1 MKRFRKYFDETLNV
15 ENVKNSDR
23 LRFFGVTCRYLP
35 EPVEDFDEL
44 EFTTEF
50 GSHDVLISIV
60 VQLGKI
66 KRIQF
71 TLLDPE
77 NPDAIKGLKESQ
89 LKDLLTQKGD
99 HLVEFF
105 EYITQ

>member
-15 ENVKNSDR
+15 VNAKNADQLHALGVYCRSISEPLEN
-23 LRFFGVTCRYLP
+23 
-35 EPVEDFDEL
+35 FDEV
-44 EFTTEF
+44 EFITDFTYQK
-50 GSHDVLISIV
+50 VLISIV

-71 TLLDPE
+71 TLFDPE
-77 NPDAIKGLKESQ
+77 NPDTLKGFTESQ
-89 LKDLLTQKGD
+89 LNKFLAQRGEQ
-99 HLVEFF
+99 LVKFF

>member
-1 MKRFRKYFDETLNV
+1 MRRFRKYFDETLNL
-15 ENVKNSDR
+15 ESVKNSDR
-23 LRFFGVTCRYLP
+23 LRVFGVTCRYLP

-50 GSHDVLISIV
+50 GDHDVLISIV
-60 VQLGKI
+60 VQSGKI

-77 NPDAIKGLKESQ
+77 NPDAVKGLKESQ

-105 EYITQ
+105 DYITQ